1 MNPHS
6 IFISYRR
13 VDSVYAVDQLDE
25 RLKLAFGADA
35 VFRDASSITP
45 GAVFPERIRRALDVA
60 RVALVVIGPWWLRA
74 PTDPSDS
81 HSPRRLDDPADW
93 VAIEIETLLGR
104 GDSVAV
110 IPVLLGGASIPK
122 PADLPP
128 ALAALSSRNGVTLP
142 PFPEFEDGLRRVI
155 EAVAKLLGV
164 AAHAPPSAAVEE
176 GPRCGGRDF
185 NVTGKNFVGREPEL
199 HLLDEAWGRAQKEDK
214 INIVSLIGQGGE
226 GKSALVL
233 DWQARRSRH
242 GWQGARRVFEWSF
255 YSQGSSAQ
263 SNASA
268 DDFFSAA
275 FAWFDKTAEVP
286 RDPATKG
293 AKLAEL
299 VATERTLLV
308 LDGVE
313 PLQQPPGGFGGEFK
327 DPAMKA
333 LLRGLARHNP
343 GLCILT
349 SRTDITDLAPYQHC
363 DGSCLRQPLD
373 SLDPVAARALL
384 RELGVLGPDRELD
397 EAAECFH
404 CHAYDLNLLGNY
416 LAKCTPDRD
425 IRGWQQRFPV
435 LKEDERVHPKPD
447 AAGKRAGH
455 GRRMLRA
462 YERWLEPP
470 VTSGGWLPAWL
481 GGRKPRRSPALAVLR
496 LLGLFDRPAHS
507 DLLDELRAAPVI
519 RGLTEALVNLPQD
532 DWLLALDQLQ
542 GLALIHRQP
551 LSVPAEGP
559 RLAVTFALDTHPL
572 LREHFGAEL
581 HAQHEAARR
590 EGHRRLY
597 EHLCATTK
605 DKPEPTL
612 EDLQPL
618 YQAVAHGCQAG
629 LQQEA
634 CDKVYFARIARGHQA
649 YAVKKLGAFGS
660 DLGAVAC
667 FFETPWSRVSPALTE
682 ADQAWMLNQAAF
694 RLRALGR
701 LTEALEPMRAV
712 LEIVVKQ
719 EDWKNAAIDASNLS
733 ELELTLGDVAA
744 AVKDAEQSVTYAD
757 RSGDAFQRLSKRAT
771 HADALHQ
778 VGRRAEAEARFREA
792 EQMQAEDQP
801 QYPLLYSLRG
811 FQYCD
816 LLLAEAEREAGK
828 AQGEVKQEALLAQC
842 RAVSE
847 RAAQIQKRRTGLS
860 TYSLLDIALDHL
872 TLGRAALYAAILESR
887 SRREESAP
895 PPPASQPGLA
905 SAATEIDR
913 AVSGLRRAGTQDH
926 LPRGLLTRAWLRS
939 LAGPATGHDSARSD
953 LDEAWEIAERGSMPL
968 FLADIHLYR
977 ARLFFRAKPYPWQS
991 PQHDLAEARRLIF
1004 KHSYLRRKEE
1014 LEDAEAAL
1022 KHFDGG

>member
-425 IRGWQQRFPV
+425 IRGWQQGFPV
-435 LKEDERVHPKPD
+435 LEEDERVHPKPD
-447 AAGKRAGH
+447 AAGIRVGH
-455 GRRMLRA
+455 GRRMLRS

-470 VTSGGWLPAWL
+470 VSSRTWLPAWL

-496 LLGLFDRPAHS
+496 LLGLFDRPARS

-519 RGLTEALVNLPQD
+519 SGLTEALVNLPQD

-542 GLALIHRQP
+542 GLALIKCKP
-551 LSVPAEGP
+551 LSIPAEGT
-559 RLAVTFALDTHPL
+559 RRAVTFALDTHPL

-581 HAQHEAARR
+581 RVQHEAGRR

-597 EHLCATTK
+597 AYLCATTK

-634 CDKVYFARIARGHQA
+634 CDKVYGDRILRGEEF
-649 YAVKKLGAFGS
+649 YSTWKLGAFGS

-667 FFETPWSRVSPALTE
+667 FFETPWSHVSPALTE
-682 ADQAWMLNQAAF
+682 ADQAGLLGVASFN
-694 RLRALGR
+694 LGALGR
-701 LTEALEPMRAV
+701 LTEALEPTRAA
-712 LEIVVKQ
+712 LDMSIKQ
-719 EDWKNAAIDASNLS
+719 EAWNNAASAATNLS
-733 ELELTLGDVAA
+733 ELELTLGEVAA

-757 RSGDAFQRLSKRAT
+757 RSGDASQRMSKRTT

-778 VGRRAEAEARFREA
+778 AGRRAEAEARFREA
-792 EQMQAEDQP
+792 EQMQAERQP

-811 FQYCD
+811 FRYCD
-816 LLLAEAEREAGK
+816 LLLTEAEREAGK
-828 AQGEVKQEALLAQC
+828 AQGEAKQEASLAKC

-847 RAAQIQKRRTGLS
+847 RAAQTLKWEEGVRGVP
-860 TYSLLDIALDHL
+860 LLDFALHHL

-887 SRREESAP
+887 SHRRESAP
-895 PPPASQPGLA
+895 PPPASQPGLV
-905 SAATEIDR
+905 SAATELDH
-913 AVSGLRRAGTQDH
+913 AVSGLRHAGRQDY
-926 LPRGLLTRAWLRS
+926 LPRALLTRAWLRS
-939 LAGPATGHDSARSD
+939 LTGPANGPDSARSD

-968 FLADIHLYR
+968 FLADIHRYR
-977 ARLFFRAKPYPWQS
+977 ARLFFRAKPYPWQF
-991 PQHDLAEARRLIF
+991 PQHDLAESRRLIV
-1004 KHSYLRRKEE
+1004 KHGYLRRKEE
-1014 LEDAEAAL
+1014 LEDAEGFILGNRTA
-1022 KHFDGG
+1022 